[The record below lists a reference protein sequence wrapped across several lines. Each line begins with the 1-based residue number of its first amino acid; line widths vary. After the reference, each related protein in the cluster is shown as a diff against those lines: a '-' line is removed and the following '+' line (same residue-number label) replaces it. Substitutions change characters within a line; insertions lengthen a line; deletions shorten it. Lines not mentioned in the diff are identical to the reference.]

1 MMVLPLND
9 CFYDD
14 ENYDDDTN
22 DDDDN
27 NSEGG
32 ANITIALPDGIAC
45 TECLMLQAVSC
56 LTITF

>member
-32 ANITIALPDGIAC
+32 ANITKPCLMALPA
-45 TECLMLQAVSC
+45 QNA
-56 LTITF
+56 